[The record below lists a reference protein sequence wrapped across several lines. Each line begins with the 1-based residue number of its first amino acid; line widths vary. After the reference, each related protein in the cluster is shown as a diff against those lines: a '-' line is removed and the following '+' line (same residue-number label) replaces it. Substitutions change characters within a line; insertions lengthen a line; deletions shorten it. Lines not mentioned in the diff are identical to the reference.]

1 MILNKKYSYYDFF
14 ILLLCMYIVQYVLPV
29 VLVRSDMFLS
39 RAEHGV
45 ELTHGAHFRLAGDAQ
60 GVTAPIPT
68 TVTLH
73 TTPAQALT
81 HHAAID

>member
-1 MILNKKYSYYDFF
+1 MISLSFYYVCT
-14 ILLLCMYIVQYVLPV
+14 LYNVQYVLPV

-68 TVTLH
+68 TGTLH

-81 HHAAID
+81 HHAAIN

>member
-1 MILNKKYSYYDFF
+1 MISLSFYYVCT
-14 ILLLCMYIVQYVLPV
+14 LYNVQYVLPV

-81 HHAAID
+81 HHAAIN